1 MKCQFGS
8 EKWGSRCWSAETQHF
23 TEQGWPS
30 SSADDLFSLPRP
42 LLSPEF
48 LLRCHHVQ
56 QYLLLSTSLFFHV
69 QFHHIHFKLY
79 LLRLYHIW
87 VTEAS
92 NTDYFLKQSSDAL
105 CVLLFCSFFR
115 TKSHSWHHLLA
126 CLNGSCISVGIGG
139 FRPVLMLNVDLFS
152 PLVVVQAWN
161 KLWTLHNSS
170 VSVEWAKFIV
180 ILLTLLQ

>member
-105 CVLLFCSFFR
+105 CVLLFCSFLGQNH
-115 TKSHSWHHLLA
+115 TADVICLL
-126 CLNGSCISVGIGG
+126 
-139 FRPVLMLNVDLFS
+139 VLM
-152 PLVVVQAWN
+152 VVVSV
-161 KLWTLHNSS
+161 L
-170 VSVEWAKFIV
+170 VSVASDQYWC
-180 ILLTLLQ
+180 